1 MNELQTF
8 NHPMFGELPLIIV
21 DGKEYFGATD
31 VAKSLEYKQP
41 EHAVK
46 NHCDSE
52 GCISYTV
59 PTDGGKQQKN
69 FITLGNV
76 SRLIVSASKQSKNLE
91 IQQKAK
97 VYEKW
102 IFDEVIPTVHKH
114 GAYMTPSVLEQA
126 IEDPD
131 FMIGLFQKL
140 KIEKEEKQQLIT
152 ENLVLEQRVNEL
164 QPKATYYDL
173 ILQNKSLL
181 STSVIAKDYG
191 MSAITLNKKLHELG
205 VQYKQGDI
213 WLLYAKYQDKGYTQ
227 TYMHAIDAE
236 KSKPHT
242 KWTQQGRL
250 FIYDLL
256 KGEGI
261 VPTIE
266 RDYEE
271 VK

>member
-1 MNELQTF
+1 MNQIIKTTT
-8 NHPMFGELPLIIV
+8 NNNGEIIV
-21 DGKEYFGATD
+21 SGRELHEFLGVKEKYTEWVKRMLGYGFTENTDFVLVSEKTETNNPRNPFTTITNHAIKLDMAKEISMIQRNEKGKQARQYFIEIEKRWNSPEMIMKRA
-31 VAKSLEYKQP
+31 LEYADAQIK
-41 EHAVK
+41 
-46 NHCDSE
+46 
-52 GCISYTV
+52 
-59 PTDGGKQQKN
+59 
-69 FITLGNV
+69 
-76 SRLIVSASKQSKNLE
+76 
-91 IQQKAK
+91 
-97 VYEKW
+97 
-102 IFDEVIPTVHKH
+102 
-114 GAYMTPSVLEQA
+114 
-126 IEDPD
+126 
-131 FMIGLFQKL
+131 KL
-140 KIEKEEKQQLIT
+140 T
-152 ENLVLEQRVNEL
+152 TTNLVLEQRVNEL

-271 VK
+271 VN